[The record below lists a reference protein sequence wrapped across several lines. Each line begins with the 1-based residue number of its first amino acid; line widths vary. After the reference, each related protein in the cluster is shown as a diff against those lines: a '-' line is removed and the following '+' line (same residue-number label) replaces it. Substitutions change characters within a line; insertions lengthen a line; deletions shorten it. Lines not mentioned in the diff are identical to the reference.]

1 MNLISQVQSRNS
13 KLSIAYFILSIIS
26 LYLAFQP
33 ILNSSLVGDD
43 WPNSQVADLNRWRFG
58 EKNLLNL
65 WSEIAFWN
73 EQWFRG
79 QGRIYSVQFIENRLI
94 FYIFEDPKLYKIFQF
109 SINLLAVLVCAFLI
123 YKVTKSI
130 NISSLFIVTFAA
142 VFQIRPDFD
151 PHLAFGGMLPSMM
164 IKIFLTLILTIYY
177 LEQKKPRKF
186 IGFLIIFVWVSA
198 MFTYEY
204 SWLCLPAVIAL
215 IVGYKYLN
223 SSVLFINN
231 TSLKQILIGLISST
245 LLVAVSVFGIFKP
258 RAVGVSEVY
267 NFRFAFPES
276 LKTYVKQTYA
286 AVPGSVDNIMF
297 TPVEFNNYP
306 IFNRSI
312 FVIGM
317 LLILL
322 FSVFLEI
329 FIQDID
335 RRNMKMFTALLI
347 FGLLLFT
354 SFGLIIAGQP
364 VWWDKFTFGSS
375 YLGVYVG
382 EFGLAIILISL
393 YGMAFLGLKYLMKK
407 LQIKMNKI

>member
-1 MNLISQVQSRNS
+1 MIYPTTSYNHQMQAIIQEIVWQKKLEVAQIQKDMSWASLQRQLTAAPTVRDFSTALQ
-13 KLSIAYFILSIIS
+13 LSIYKPSLIAEVKKAS
-26 LYLAFQP
+26 LYH
-33 ILNSSLVGDD
+33 
-43 WPNSQVADLNRWRFG
+43 
-58 EKNLLNL
+58 
-65 WSEIAFWN
+65 
-73 EQWFRG
+73 
-79 QGRIYSVQFIENRLI
+79 SV
-94 FYIFEDPKLYKIFQF
+94 
-109 SINLLAVLVCAFLI
+109 
-123 YKVTKSI
+123 
-130 NISSLFIVTFAA
+130 
-142 VFQIRPDFD
+142 IRPDFD

-164 IKIFLTLILTIYY
+164 IKIFLTIILTIYY
-177 LEQKKPRKF
+177 LERKKPRKF

-204 SWLCLPAVIAL
+204 SWLCLPAVIAI
-215 IVGYKYLN
+215 IVGYNYLN
-223 SSVLFINN
+223 SSVLFINK

-245 LLVAVSVFGIFKP
+245 ILIALSVFGIFKP

-276 LKTYVKQTYA
+276 LTTYVKQTYA

-329 FIQDID
+329 FIQDSD
-335 RRNMKMFTALLI
+335 RRNMKMFMALLI

-393 YGMAFLGLKYLMKK
+393 YGLAFLGLKNLLKK
-407 LQIKMNKI
+407 LQIAMSKI